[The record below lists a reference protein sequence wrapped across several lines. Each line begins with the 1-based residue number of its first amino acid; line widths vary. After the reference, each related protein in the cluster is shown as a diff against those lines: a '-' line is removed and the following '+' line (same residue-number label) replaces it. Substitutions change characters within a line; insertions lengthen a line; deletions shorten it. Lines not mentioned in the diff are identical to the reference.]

1 MQPFILSLLLSF
13 LLTRRCI
20 KIILV
25 FSLNI
30 TGPRQKLRGGVGFI
44 WTASWGAEHPLM
56 PVGKIFFRACLRFS
70 SIDNRLLAVLC
81 GSYFRG
87 GYLRQ
92 HLFSFRLLKF
102 GSWASDKSNFQ
113 WKTPLKRIWGCVVCC
128 VDELQR
134 LLKLWLV
141 KRVAIGFHKTKMLL
155 KIHTHYARHS

>member
-1 MQPFILSLLLSF
+1 MQPFILSILLSF

-30 TGPRQKLRGGVGFI
+30 TGPRQKLRGGVGFL

-56 PVGKIFFRACLRFS
+56 PVGKIFLELVFGSRPLTTECWPS
-70 SIDNRLLAVLC
+70 SLAVLSE
-81 GSYFRG
+81 GAIYVSTFFLSG
-87 GYLRQ
+87 
-92 HLFSFRLLKF
+92 
-102 GSWASDKSNFQ
+102 FQ
-113 WKTPLKRIWGCVVCC
+113 NLDHGPVTSQTPLKRIWGCMVCC

-155 KIHTHYARHS
+155 KIHTHYAWHS